1 MTFQHTTTGEQVTLI
16 EVLNVYNGL
25 GIKHYRLR
33 RSNGTNFVI
42 PVGEFKNNYKEIVAS

>member
-1 MTFQHTTTGEQVTLI
+1 MTFTHTTTGEKFTLI

-33 RSNGTNFVI
+33 RKNGTTFVI
-42 PVGEFKNNYKEIVAS
+42 PFGEFKNNYKEIVAS